1 MKLFLS
7 IIGSTFL
14 SFILFMFQPFI
25 AAVVLS
31 GILLGCVIRGLLLL
45 FEIHKALVPPKE
57 DKVKAAVRQ
66 YLEESNLGD

>member
-7 IIGSTFL
+7 IIGSIFL
-14 SFILFMFQPFI
+14 SIILFMFQPFI

-31 GILLGCVIRGLLLL
+31 GILLGCVVRGLFLL
-45 FEIHKALVPPKE
+45 FEIHKVLVPQKE

>member
-7 IIGSTFL
+7 IIGSIFL
-14 SFILFMFQPFI
+14 SIILFMFQPFI
-25 AAVVLS
+25 AAVVVS
-31 GILLGCVIRGLLLL
+31 GILLGCVVRGLFLL
-45 FEIHKALVPPKE
+45 FEIHKVLVPPKE